1 MRPVATGFLL
11 DSLRLVSLVGWAARC
26 ERPLAKDCQFRKHA
40 LPLMFMSSPS
50 TFSSR
55 TPRGFFQEPPVLPDP
70 WATDASLQSYL
81 ERTLNPEHLALAT
94 TKLQRM
100 ADISRGAL
108 YTQWLKEP
116 TAEPHHIAW
125 DAWGHRVDKIELTK
139 LWELAK
145 VVAAEEGV
153 VATAYERAQGPSSRV
168 MQMALAYLFMPSTGY
183 FGCPLAMTDGAAS
196 VLERFLKNPEA
207 ATSPFAA
214 AAKKAFAHLTSREGT
229 SMWTSGQWMT
239 ERTGGSDV
247 AISETI
253 AETSTT
259 TDEIRAEKEGSHA
272 SHRLFGTKWF
282 TSAAT
287 SEVALTLAR
296 PRENP
301 PGGPGLALYMVLT
314 RGSDNA
320 GLAKGIRINRLKDK
334 LGTKMLP
341 TAELTLEG
349 VEGMPLFGSSN
360 GIRNIA
366 PMLNV
371 TRTWNAIAAVSGMRR
386 AISLAESYARVRI
399 AFGSPLAQKPLHL
412 DTLAR
417 LEGIQMG
424 AFHLAFRVVEL
435 LGKEECGVATEEE
448 QALMRILTPIAKLT
462 TAKQAVE
469 VASEAIEAFGGAGYI
484 EDTGLPPL
492 LRDAQVLPIWEGTTN
507 VLSLDVLRT
516 IGRDPKQS
524 KPLSALRDEVRQCLE
539 EARDLPR
546 AEAIVNH
553 VQIALDRVCRTLTE
567 TEPTELEGKAR
578 KLALSLGR
586 IVETALLLRQAS
598 FERAKGKAA
607 RALVGARV
615 LAQAGLCL
623 LDEEMLA
630 LSVEDCRLLTNLG

>member
-1 MRPVATGFLL
+1 MSVRV
-11 DSLRLVSLVGWAARC
+11 
-26 ERPLAKDCQFRKHA
+26 
-40 LPLMFMSSPS
+40 SSPS
-50 TFSSR
+50 VSSSSASAS
-55 TPRGFFQEPPVLPDP
+55 GFFQEPPVLPDP

-81 ERTLNPEHLALAT
+81 ERTLNPEHFALAT

-100 ADISRGAL
+100 ASISQGAL
-108 YTQWLKEP
+108 YTQWLEEP
-116 TAEPHHIAW
+116 TAEPRHVAW
-125 DAWGHRVDKIELTK
+125 DAWGHRIDKIQLTK

-153 VATAYERAQGPSSRV
+153 VATAYERAQGPTSRV
-168 MQMALAYLFMPSTGY
+168 IQMALAYLFMPSTGY

-196 VLERFLKNPEA
+196 VLERFLKSPDA
-207 ATSPFAA
+207 ATSPFTA
-214 AAKKAFAHLTSREGT
+214 AAKKAFTHLTSRDGA

-253 AETSTT
+253 AEACAKP
-259 TDEIRAEKEGSHA
+259 DEIRAENDGSHA

-314 RGSDNA
+314 RGSDDENGSA
-320 GLAKGIRINRLKDK
+320 ALAKGIKINRLKDK

-341 TAELTLEG
+341 TAELTLDG

-386 AISLAESYARVRI
+386 AISLAESYARVRV

-524 KPLSALRDEVRQCLE
+524 KPFSALRNEVHHCLE

-546 AEAIVNH
+546 AKAIVNH
-553 VQIALDRVCRTLTE
+553 VQIALDRVWRTLTE
-567 TEPTELEGKAR
+567 KEPTELEGHAR

-598 FERAKGKAA
+598 FEQAKGKPA
-607 RALVGARV
+607 RALAGACV
-615 LAQAGLCL
+615 LTQAGLCL
-623 LDEEMLA
+623 LDEETLA
-630 LSVEDCRLLTNLG
+630 LSVEDCKLLTNLR